1 MSNSQISELLKRLEE
16 HYAGHYDHVVDP
28 SSFLTI
34 SEGSTVYASCSRP
47 LASTVLYRIADTI
60 VFTTIDAHSMFREV
74 WHDVH
79 YSSHA
84 ALSELGEYTVPD
96 VGSLISILR
105 ELQDEITSV
114 RIFHPVMTDRTPY
127 VLRPDLAG
135 TSEKVLYDPDNL
147 NGPVKVSY
155 KQIGYKRGE
164 SPVYMLCPFSESWA
178 PGVSLEAIEHSCDT
192 TECLITP
199 VAAFDPNDTATVVS
213 LDEMDL
219 GANYQTREA
228 VRQLAA
234 QFITHILAGYVKKET
249 FKKRC
254 EDEDADGFRFTEVP
268 FRDGMIT
275 SGYMFLLRALG
286 PAVPVLTSLDSF
298 LALYC
303 HMIYQAAHSRM
314 GWSTP
319 TCRPNS
325 FRMLGYYR
333 PWFGWGFTPTKFTA
347 WPDEPWSSPVLKCLG
362 VIKGDDSGR
371 FA

>member
-1 MSNSQISELLKRLEE
+1 MATTQISELLKRLEE

-34 SEGSTVYASCSRP
+34 SEGSTLYASCSRP
-47 LASTVLYRIADTI
+47 LASTVLYRIADTL

-74 WHDVH
+74 WHEVH

-84 ALSELGEYTVPD
+84 ALSEITEYPVTD

-105 ELQDEITSV
+105 ELQDDITSV
-114 RIFHPVMTDRTPY
+114 RIFHPVMTGKEPY

-135 TSEKVLYDPDNL
+135 TSEKVLYDPYNL

-164 SPVYMLCPFSESWA
+164 SPVYMICPIHDLWTG
-178 PGVSLEAIEHSCDT
+178 GVSLETIEHNCDT

-199 VAAFDPNDTATVVS
+199 VEAFDPNDTATVVS

-219 GANYQTREA
+219 GTNYQIREA

-249 FKKRC
+249 FKQRC
-254 EDEDADGFRFTEVP
+254 EAKDAGGFRFTEVP
-268 FRDGMIT
+268 SRDGLIT
-275 SGYMFLLRALG
+275 SGYMFLIRALG

-298 LALYC
+298 LAFYC
-303 HMIYQAAHSRM
+303 HLIYQAAHSRM
-314 GWSTP
+314 GWATP
-319 TCRPNS
+319 TYRPNS

-333 PWFGWGFTPTKFTA
+333 PWFGWGFQPTKFTA
-347 WPDEPWSSPVLKCLG
+347 FHDEPWSSSVLKCLG
-362 VIKGDDSGR
+362 IIDGSRTGR
-371 FA
+371 FE